1 MKKIWHHTDF
11 LVGKVRR
18 TLIAFSD
25 NCRYLNFE
33 MGNLKT
39 ISICSPYCFIKIYCL
54 LCTLNGSFDHI
65 CFKKYHLE
73 KYWFTGLRKISKWY
87 HRSLYNISFVSNAIY
102 LSRKVFKNWE
112 TDKFTGAAN
121 TFSKIVIFVWKLS
134 HYHWQQIQWDFASFE
149 VTSSLCSFSR
159 KSLPNTQVWKST
171 VCLSGLSSKNGD
183 SWEKLQ
189 IHLLTQ
195 AVIQIRKTAMWLVPA
210 LVMYQF
216 IHGILRR
223 PLLKGGDCIY
233 F

>member
-1 MKKIWHHTDF
+1 
-11 LVGKVRR
+11 
-18 TLIAFSD
+18 
-25 NCRYLNFE
+25 

-39 ISICSPYCFIKIYCL
+39 VSICFSYCFIKIYCL

-73 KYWFTGLRKISKWY
+73 KYWFTRLPKISKWY
-87 HRSLYNISFVSNAIY
+87 HRFVSNAIY
-102 LSRKVFKNWE
+102 LIRKVFKNWE
-112 TDKFTGAAN
+112 TDKFTGTAN

-134 HYHWQQIQWDFASFE
+134 LYHWQQIQLDFSSFE

-189 IHLLTQ
+189 IQLLTQ
-195 AVIQIRKTAMWLVPA
+195 AVIQICKTTMQLVPS
-210 LVMYQF
+210 LVMYQL
-216 IHGILRR
+216 IT
-223 PLLKGGDCIY
+223 
-233 F
+233 